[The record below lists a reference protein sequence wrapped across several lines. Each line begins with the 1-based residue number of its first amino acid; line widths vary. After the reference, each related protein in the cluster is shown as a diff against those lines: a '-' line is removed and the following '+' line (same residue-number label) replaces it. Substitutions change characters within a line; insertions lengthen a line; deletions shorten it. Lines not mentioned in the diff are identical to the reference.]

1 MKKEKTVYLS
11 FDELPLNL
19 SADDV
24 SGILGISRANAY
36 ILLHREDFP
45 TIRIGKRIMIPRDRF
60 LAWLNELPEVA
71 NG

>member
-45 TIRIGKRIMIPRDRF
+45 TIQIGKRIIVPRDPF
-60 LAWLNELPEVA
+60 LDWLGRQKA
-71 NG
+71 I

>member
-36 ILLHREDFP
+36 ILLQREDFP
-45 TIRIGKRIMIPRDRF
+45 TIRIGKRIIVPRDPF
-60 LAWLNELPEVA
+60 LDWLGRQKA
-71 NG
+71 I

>member
-36 ILLHREDFP
+36 ILLHAVHARRE
-45 TIRIGKRIMIPRDRF
+45 
-60 LAWLNELPEVA
+60 
-71 NG
+71 